1 MNASTPAISVN
12 SLSKTF
18 DRRVLQD
25 ISFTVQ
31 KGEFVALIGPSG
43 SGKSTLMRHLSGL
56 VVGDKN
62 GNTVQVLGSAIQGNG
77 KLTKTVRRARQHIGC
92 IFQQFNLVN
101 RLSVLQ
107 NVLIGLLGRI
117 PNWRGYCAYFTHD
130 ERCRAML
137 ALQRVGMEHLAEQ
150 KAGTLS
156 GGQQQRVAIARAL
169 MQDAEVI
176 LADEPIASLD
186 PKSAQIV
193 MDMLKEIN
201 EQDGKTVIVTLHQ
214 VGVARKYCKRMIALR
229 DGRKYFDGDR
239 EELTNERL
247 VELYG
252 GDVSELL
259 DDEANDHLAANQ
271 SKSQAAQSVLRDVS
285 NDALVESKVA

>member
-1 MNASTPAISVN
+1 MQTTAPAIAVN

-18 DRRVLQD
+18 DQRVLD
-25 ISFTVQ
+25 GVSFSVSP
-31 KGEFVALIGPSG
+31 GEFVALIGPSG

-62 GNTVQVLGSAIQGNG
+62 GNTVQVLGNPIQADG
-77 KLTKTVRRARQHIGC
+77 KLMKTVRRARQHIGC

-117 PNWRGYCAYFTHD
+117 PSWRGYCAYFTH
-130 ERCRAML
+130 EEKCRAMQ
-137 ALQRVGMEHLAEQ
+137 ALQRVGMEHLAAQ

-169 MQDAEVI
+169 MQDADVI

-186 PKSAQIV
+186 PKSARVV

-201 EQDGKTVIVTLHQ
+201 EKDGKTVVVTLHQ

-229 DGRKYFDGDR
+229 EGRLYFDGDR
-239 EELTNERL
+239 EDLTNERL
-247 VELYG
+247 LELYG
-252 GDVSELL
+252 GDVSEMLDA
-259 DDEANDHLAANQ
+259 DDEKQIAGVADAAAGSARHLT
-271 SKSQAAQSVLRDVS
+271 DVS
-285 NDALVESKVA
+285 SHRKVA